1 MNTKY
6 KLSILLSIILCIAM
20 LAACTSSKMSDSSS
34 EALANT
40 TGSTAG
46 KSSAVTSI
54 SEKVKFESEDYTIN
68 WNTQSHQTIDLS
80 KNTPTISK
88 SGIYEITGT
97 LKDGSLV
104 VDVNNE
110 VDKGIVYLVLNNAD
124 ITSTTSAPIYIKDAE
139 KVVLILESGTINT
152 VYQGS
157 GCIVD
162 ENEEPSAA
170 VFSKSDLSITGSGTL
185 NVASDYND
193 GITSKDQLKITDGTI
208 VLDTKADGIVGK
220 DVLAVEKCNMT
231 ITAGKDGMR
240 STNDTDAGMGNI
252 FIAGGTFTV
261 TSANDAIQAY
271 GTLQIDGGTFQLISG
286 GGYSENT
293 SANTS
298 NDFRI
303 NGGNRP
309 QETVV
314 KTDTESKK
322 GLKATG
328 GILINNGNLNI
339 SSYDDSVHSTGD
351 ITITNGTITLQ
362 SGDDGIHSDGN
373 LALNGGTIAIKNSY
387 EGAEG
392 KNITISNGK
401 IDLVSSDDGFNVND
415 SSGLLT
421 INGGEASIN
430 AGGDGTDS
438 NGSIKMT
445 GGTVYVNGPTSDG
458 NGAIDYNGS
467 FNITGGTI
475 IAAGSSGMAQCP
487 GADST
492 QPSLLM
498 YYSTPQAAGTVISVK
513 DSTENTIAAFSPSK
527 QYASAAISSPNM
539 KIGQSYSLYS
549 GSTKIVTFTLSQAVT
564 YLNES
569 GVTTSQSIGPGGGMQ
584 GGGIPNGGMRK

>member
-1 MNTKY
+1 MLLIG
-6 KLSILLSIILCIAM
+6 KLKPIRP
-20 LAACTSSKMSDSSS
+20 
-34 EALANT
+34 
-40 TGSTAG
+40 
-46 KSSAVTSI
+46 
-54 SEKVKFESEDYTIN
+54 F
-68 WNTQSHQTIDLS
+68 DLS
-80 KNTPTISK
+80 KNTSTISK

-104 VDVNNE
+104 VDVNNK
-110 VDKGIVYLVLNNAD
+110 VDKGIVYLVLNNAN

-139 KVVLILESGTINT
+139 KVVMILEDGTINT
-152 VYQGS
+152 IYQGS

-170 VFSKSDLSITGSGTL
+170 VFSKADLSITGSGTV

-193 GITSKDQLKITDGTI
+193 GITSKDQLKITDGTL

-220 DVLAVEKCNMT
+220 DVLAVEKCNIT

-261 TSANDAIQAY
+261 TSNNDAIQAY
-271 GTLQIDGGTFQLISG
+271 GTLQIDGGTFQLTSG

-293 SANTS
+293 KATIN
-298 NDFRI
+298 NDFG
-303 NGGNRP
+303 NKGGGRP
-309 QETVV
+309 QETAA

-328 GILINNGNLNI
+328 SILINNGNFTI
-339 SSYDDSVHSTGD
+339 FSSDDSVHSSGD

-362 SGDDGIHSDGN
+362 SGDDGIHSDTN
-373 LALNGGTIAIKNSY
+373 LAVNGGTITIQNSY
-387 EGAEG
+387 EGIEG
-392 KNITISNGK
+392 KNITVNNGK

-421 INGGEASIN
+421 INGGEVSIN

-438 NGSIKMT
+438 NGSIIMT
-445 GGTVYVNGPTSDG
+445 GGTVFVNGPTSDG

-467 FNITGGTI
+467 FNISGGTI
-475 IAAGSSGMAQCP
+475 IAAGSSGMAQSP
-487 GADST
+487 GSDSS
-492 QPSLLM
+492 QPSILM
-498 YYSTPQAAGTVISVK
+498 CYSTAQVTGTVISLK
-513 DSTENTIAAFSPSK
+513 DSNGNTIATFSPSK
-527 QYASAAISSPNM
+527 QYASAAISSPIIT
-539 KIGQSYSLYS
+539 IGQSYSLYS
-549 GSTKIVTFTLSQAVT
+549 GSTKVVTFTLSETVT

-569 GVTTSQSIGPGGGMQ
+569 GVTTSQSKSPDGGMQ
-584 GGGIPNGGMRK
+584 GGGAMQGASGMPSGGMRK